1 MLALILL
8 LLLAFP
14 RGSEVPPVARAAPIR
29 QHAVP
34 SSGHDGIVAFA
45 RPHSLV
51 LPTCQRPHVIAHR
64 GGESRG

>member
-14 RGSEVPPVARAAPIR
+14 RGGEVPPVARAAPVR
-29 QHAVP
+29 QPRAI
-34 SSGHDGIVAFA
+34 SSGLDGIVAFA

-64 GGESRG
+64 GGEF